1 MKVLILLSFLAMAA
15 ARPEAGYSYSRPQQ
29 QQQSH
34 HHSVSHNGYNH
45 NGEFK
50 IFQKKRNKDQKL
62 IFSIVSQ
69 LNQFRVKQFT
79 STSTYM

>member
-29 QQQSH
+29 QQQQQSH

-50 IFQKKRNKDQKL
+50 NFKKKRK
-62 IFSIVSQ
+62 
-69 LNQFRVKQFT
+69 
-79 STSTYM
+79 